1 MGIKL
6 QELMGLK
13 VATGKPIQEA
23 AFVEPSEQIL
33 KAVMHELKAKT
44 GIIATVAPSTVTPNY
59 IIYQADMSKEVRT
72 PYLKSIFADMNLT
85 LECNSIENVIG
96 GYSFKV
102 DANWTLLTKGTNG
115 ATLGM
120 IVYRN
125 GKISSN
131 FS

>member
-115 ATLGM
+115 STLGM